1 MDRVLI
7 ARQSV
12 PPQNAAPSGPPY
24 APTTAALGGRPTIG
38 LDVPITA
45 VFLFLFLCGA
55 VSHMTIFQL
64 NRRRGHKFLF
74 SGALFGFCM
83 ARSATCVMRIV
94 WAFRPTN
101 VSIAIAA
108 SILVAAGVVILFIV
122 TLMFAQRILRAA
134 HPRSGWHP
142 LLSWAF
148 TALYAIIV
156 ASLFILISFT
166 VLSFYT
172 LDPTKRQTAHDL
184 QLYGSTLFA
193 VMAFL
198 PIPIVLAGVIVPH
211 KTRVEKFG
219 SGRFRTKLY
228 ILITAAF
235 LLSLGAW
242 FRVGTSYLP
251 PRPADNPAWYQSKA
265 CFYVFDFG
273 VEVLVIWLYILV
285 RVDRRFHVPDGSK
298 GPGDYSGLV
307 AKTSA
312 NEGLDKACGEG
323 RMVTRLMS
331 EEEVF
336 DDVPEEELEKADREA
351 AKVHDIEK

>member
-7 ARQSV
+7 ARQSAS
-12 PPQNAAPSGPPY
+12 PQNAAPSGPPY
-24 APTTAALGGRPTIG
+24 APTAAALGGQPTIG

-55 VSHMTIFQL
+55 ASHMTIFQL

-74 SGALFGFCM
+74 SGAMFGFCM
-83 ARSATCVMRIV
+83 ARSVTCIMRIV

-108 SILVAAGVVILFIV
+108 SVLVAAGVVILFLIN
-122 TLMFAQRILRAA
+122 LLYAQRILRAA

-142 LLSWAF
+142 LLSSAF
-148 TALYAIIV
+148 MALYAVLIATLI
-156 ASLFILISFT
+156 ILISFT

-172 LDPTKRQTAHDL
+172 LDPSKRQTAHDL
-184 QLYGSTLFA
+184 QLYGGTLFA
-193 VMAFL
+193 VIAFL
-198 PIPIVLAGVIVPH
+198 PIPIVLAGIIVPH
-211 KTRVEKFG
+211 KSRVEKFG

-228 ILITAAF
+228 ILVTAAS

-242 FRVGTSYLP
+242 FRIGTSYLS
-251 PRPADNPAWYQSKA
+251 PRPLGNPAWYQGKA
-265 CFYVFDFG
+265 CFYVFDFS

-285 RVDRRFHVPDGSK
+285 RVDRRFYVPDGSK

-307 AKTSA
+307 SRTGAAGGTEKT
-312 NEGLDKACGEG
+312 GGEG

-336 DDVPEEELEKADREA
+336 DDVPQQEVEKADRA
-351 AKVHDIEK
+351 AAEVHDVEK

>member
-1 MDRVLI
+1 
-7 ARQSV
+7 
-12 PPQNAAPSGPPY
+12 
-24 APTTAALGGRPTIG
+24 
-38 LDVPITA
+38 
-45 VFLFLFLCGA
+45 
-55 VSHMTIFQL
+55 MTIFQL

-74 SGALFGFCM
+74 SGAMFGFCM

-101 VSIAIAA
+101 ISIAIAA
-108 SILVAAGVVILFIV
+108 SVLVAAGVVILFIV
-122 TLMFAQRILRAA
+122 TLMFAQRVLRAA

-148 TALYAIIV
+148 IGLYATIV
-156 ASLFILISFT
+156 ASLIILISFT

-184 QLYGSTLFA
+184 QLYGGTLFA

-211 KTRVEKFG
+211 TSRVEKFG
-219 SGRFRTKLY
+219 SGRFRTKVY
-228 ILITAAF
+228 ILVTAAF

-242 FRVGTSYLP
+242 FRIGTSYLP
-251 PRPADNPAWYQSKA
+251 SRPLSNPAWYQSKA

-298 GPGDYSGLV
+298 GPGDYSGL
-307 AKTSA
+307 ASRTSA
-312 NEGLDKACGEG
+312 DGKIEKTGGEG
-323 RMVTRLMS
+323 KMVTRLMS

-336 DDVPEEELEKADREA
+336 DDVPAEEVEQADREA